1 MRSFSLKQHSGRL
14 APPTSLSEFGQVYQQ
29 LWVKARDVSWW
40 RSIAENG
47 QWLKVAI
54 YAVEAYG
61 IFTIGEMS
69 KLEISVRERA
79 QSCLSRTSAHCWL

>member
-1 MRSFSLKQHSGRL
+1 MKNFPVECCSGSL

-69 KLEISVRERA
+69 KLH
-79 QSCLSRTSAHCWL
+79 LSIAVHG